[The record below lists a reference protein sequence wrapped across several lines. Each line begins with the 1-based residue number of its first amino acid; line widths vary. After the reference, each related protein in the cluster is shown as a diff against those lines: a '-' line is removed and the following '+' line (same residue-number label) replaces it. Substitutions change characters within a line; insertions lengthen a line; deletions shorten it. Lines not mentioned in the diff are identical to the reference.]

1 MIIKSNKEKIL
12 KMSDEISILLKSDQQ
27 INENNNNDLSSYR
40 EIKLSKEFQNQ
51 HRLKNKILQLSASNR
66 NTINQKVSNKI
77 SMSKTKRNAKREV
90 VDDQL
95 EDFEDIDLSK
105 DDYIQM
111 VLHYKSLCKVK
122 QILQSLPL

>member
-1 MIIKSNKEKIL
+1 
-12 KMSDEISILLKSDQQ
+12 MSDEISILLKSDQQ

-51 HRLKNKILQLSASNR
+51 HSLKNKILQLSASNR
-66 NTINQKVSNKI
+66 NTVNQKVPNKI
-77 SMSKTKRNAKREV
+77 SMSRTKRNAKREV

-122 QILQSLPL
+122 QIL